1 MGAGILPVTVIDG
14 KIYFLFGKENKY
26 ADTPGWSDFGGG
38 TETKESFMNTA
49 IREAGEEVTGFLG
62 DSADIKKML
71 TKYGTINIDN
81 PSINNSVYRMHIFP
95 MVYNPFL
102 PLYYNNNQKFLQRR
116 LDANV
121 IKNSTIFEKS
131 EIKWVCID
139 ELEEMKPQ
147 FRYYFVDIVD
157 KILSKQKEID
167 AFARRALQPSRKSS
181 RKTRR
186 ARK

>member
-1 MGAGILPVTVIDG
+1 
-14 KIYFLFGKENKY
+14 
-26 ADTPGWSDFGGG
+26 
-38 TETKESFMNTA
+38 
-49 IREAGEEVTGFLG
+49 
-62 DSADIKKML
+62 
-71 TKYGTINIDN
+71 
-81 PSINNSVYRMHIFP
+81 MHIFP

-102 PLYYNNNQKFLQRR
+102 PLYYNNNQKFLQKR

-121 IKNSTIFEKS
+121 IKHSTIFEKS

-167 AFARRALQPSRKSS
+167 AFARRALLPRRKSA